1 MFLCEKN
8 LQFFFN
14 FIYMDI
20 SLLLKDEIS
29 VILMWIGIYGLLDQ
43 FIHIPSIYDKKNY
56 IYALFVCISLFI
68 KMP

>member
-1 MFLCEKN
+1 
-8 LQFFFN
+8 
-14 FIYMDI
+14 MDI
-20 SLLLKDEIS
+20 NLLLKDEIS